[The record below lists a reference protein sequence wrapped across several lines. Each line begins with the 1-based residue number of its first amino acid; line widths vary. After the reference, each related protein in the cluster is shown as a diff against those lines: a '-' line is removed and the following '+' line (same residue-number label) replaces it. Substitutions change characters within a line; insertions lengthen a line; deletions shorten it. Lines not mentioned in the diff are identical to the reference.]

1 MARAY
6 STVIFLSRATRA
18 VAGFCLFVW
27 IVAVGIAVFSDP
39 NFNSNPGPE
48 FMAAFWPAT
57 ILYFIPGSIL
67 FISGA
72 LVRTGRLWA
81 AVIVL
86 LISILSLFK
95 LAFLLLPYTGP
106 YFAPPLGCE
115 LPVRLLSAVLSVGCA
130 YAWEDLTEMN
140 RTRSR
145 RPRGTPRIIQTPPPP
160 KPPQPAP
167 PKFKTPPPH
176 TKIPRPKLQRE
187 KPPQSRTT
195 WS

>member
-27 IVAVGIAVFSDP
+27 IVAVGVAVFSDP
-39 NFNSNPGPE
+39 QFNSNPGPE

-57 ILYFIPGSIL
+57 ILYFIPGTIL

-95 LAFLLLPYTGP
+95 LAFLLVPMTGP
-106 YFAPPLGCE
+106 YFDPPLGCE
-115 LPVRLLSAVLSVGCA
+115 IPVRLLCATLSVGCA

-140 RTRSR
+140 RTRPR

-167 PKFKTPPPH
+167 PKFKTPPPS
-176 TKIPRPKLQRE
+176 TKIPRPNLRRE

>member
-6 STVIFLSRATRA
+6 STVVFLSRATRA
-18 VAGFCLFVW
+18 VAAFCLFVW
-27 IVAVGIAVFSDP
+27 IVAVGVAVFSDP
-39 NFNSNPGPE
+39 QFNSNPGPE

-95 LAFLLLPYTGP
+95 LAFLLVPTTGP
-106 YFAPPLGCE
+106 YFDPPLGCE
-115 LPVRLLSAVLSVGCA
+115 IPVRLLCALLSVGSA

-145 RPRGTPRIIQTPPPP
+145 RPRGTPRMIQTPPSP
-160 KPPQPAP
+160 KPPP

-176 TKIPRPKLQRE
+176 TNIPRPNLRRE

>member
-18 VAGFCLFVW
+18 VAGLCLFVW

-39 NFNSNPGPE
+39 QFNSNPGPE

-57 ILYFIPGSIL
+57 ILYFIPGTIL

-81 AVIVL
+81 AVIVF

-95 LAFLLLPYTGP
+95 LAFLLVPMTGP
-106 YFAPPLGCE
+106 YFDPPLGCE
-115 LPVRLLSAVLSVGCA
+115 IPVRLLCATLSVGCA

-160 KPPQPAP
+160 KPPHPAP
-167 PKFKTPPPH
+167 LKFKTPPPS
-176 TKIPRPKLQRE
+176 TNIPRPNLRRE